1 MEKKIIE
8 LDLSG
13 FTRYNDNLARRP
25 EPKEKPTPEIKPAP
39 RKGIRTHS
47 APKHKSG
54 VRVGWIAAF
63 IAVAALYMVL
73 VSQYMT
79 LTELSLKASDYEA
92 VIRESNEEI
101 SKMKKFTLNQ
111 ITDEQIDA
119 FVRANDM
126 DVLERSGVEYIDSA
140 REEVII
146 SHTADSSNSE
156 AGRALALLGE
166 KLEAILEFFR

>member
-39 RKGIRTHS
+39 RKGVRTHS

-63 IAVAALYMVL
+63 LAVAALYMVL

-101 SKMKKFTLNQ
+101 SKMKSIIRKPL
-111 ITDEQIDA
+111 EA
-119 FVRANDM
+119 GEEELRANPRA
-126 DVLERSGVEYIDSA
+126 RSAKLRVS
-140 REEVII
+140 
-146 SHTADSSNSE
+146 
-156 AGRALALLGE
+156 E
-166 KLEAILEFFR
+166 KL